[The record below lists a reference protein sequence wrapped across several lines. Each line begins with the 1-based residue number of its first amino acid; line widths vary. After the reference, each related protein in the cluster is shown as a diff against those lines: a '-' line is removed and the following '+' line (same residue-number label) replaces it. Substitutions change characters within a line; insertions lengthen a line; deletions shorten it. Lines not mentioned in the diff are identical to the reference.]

1 MGSSTKGGGDSGKG
15 GSMYQDDSKV
25 YGAIKLYTTLDD
37 QNNDSGESKLDL
49 GMMGKG
55 SYNENIKGMSKKNIL
70 VRIEKVIMKRLF
82 IVNHIILSN

>member
-1 MGSSTKGGGDSGKG
+1 
-15 GSMYQDDSKV
+15 MYQDDSKV
-25 YGAIKLYTTLDD
+25 YGAIKLFTTLED
-37 QNNDSGESKLDL
+37 QNNNDSGESKLDL

-70 VRIEKVIMKRLF
+70 VRIEKLIMKRLF